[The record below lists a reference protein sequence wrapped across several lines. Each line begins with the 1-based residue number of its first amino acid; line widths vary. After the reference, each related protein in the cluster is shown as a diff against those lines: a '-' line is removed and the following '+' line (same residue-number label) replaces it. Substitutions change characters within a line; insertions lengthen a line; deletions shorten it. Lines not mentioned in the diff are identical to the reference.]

1 MSASR
6 RRSSKEFAAT
16 NAGRSMNVSY
26 TRMKDGADMV
36 MQALLDDPEK
46 LAEHDSASAPPAGKA
61 DISSVVDTSS
71 TETLADLPSRSRT
84 KCRELSKKQGGG
96 KKGLWGKPEDLIV
109 IPKVEKEDPNFDSE
123 EESDDVILVT
133 SSPKARR
140 LSTTAKKALFQDNAR
155 AFGASPVPDDIK
167 AQIENIIT
175 EYFSSGDVD
184 EVRIRLGELSID
196 TGTFPPLSS
205 SLPLTRL
212 LNVDGQFNYELVKR
226 AITMSMD
233 KHEREREAV
242 SRLLSELYLNGLT
255 PVELAQGF
263 RRVIVSADDLALD
276 IPTAMHM
283 LSIFAARAIVDEILP
298 PRFLEDPLL
307 AADGD
312 DVVQE
317 AIKKLSINHG
327 TVRME
332 KGWGPGDGR
341 PVEELK
347 VAIDQLTKEYLL
359 SGDLEEAS
367 ACVRELNVPH
377 FHHEVVKRGIINSFE
392 EGKEYTNAIGS
403 LLAYLVSQ
411 DIVSTAQL
419 RKGVDKVAL
428 TLPDIQL
435 DVPGAK
441 GLLTA
446 LVTRAKSDGIL
457 PLDYHVQ

>member
-6 RRSSKEFAAT
+6 RRSSKEYAVA
-16 NAGRSMNVSY
+16 NA
-26 TRMKDGADMV
+26 
-36 MQALLDDPEK
+36 ALLNDPKTTAEQDEETGK
-46 LAEHDSASAPPAGKA
+46 L
-61 DISSVVDTSS
+61 DISTVAKPTAEV
-71 TETLADLPSRSRT
+71 LPDLPSRARS
-84 KCRELSKKQGGG
+84 KSRELSKKQGGG

-109 IPKVEKEDPNFDSE
+109 LPKDEKHDPNYDSE

-140 LSTTAKKALFQDNAR
+140 LSTTAKAALFEGNAR
-155 AFGASPVPDDIK
+155 AFGISPVPDEVK
-167 AQIENIIT
+167 AQIENIIA
-175 EYFSSGDVD
+175 EYFSSGDAD
-184 EVRIRLGELSID
+184 EVRVRLDELSVD
-196 TGTFPPLSS
+196 T
-205 SLPLTRL
+205 
-212 LNVDGQFNYELVKR
+212 DGQFNYELVKR

-276 IPTAMHM
+276 IPTAVHM

-298 PRFLEDPLL
+298 PRFLEDPVL
-307 AADGD
+307 ASHGE

-317 AIKKLSINHG
+317 AVKKLSINHG

-428 TLPDIQL
+428 ALPDIQL

-441 GLLTA
+441 GLLSA

-457 PLDYHVQ
+457 PPDYHLQ

>member
-16 NAGRSMNVSY
+16 NA
-26 TRMKDGADMV
+26 
-36 MQALLDDPEK
+36 ALLDDPEK
-46 LAEHDSASAPPAGKA
+46 LAEHDSASAPPAGKV

-140 LSTTAKKALFQDNAR
+140 LSTTAKNALFQDNAR

-196 TGTFPPLSS
+196 T
-205 SLPLTRL
+205 
-212 LNVDGQFNYELVKR
+212 DGQFNYELVKR

-276 IPTAMHM
+276 IPTAVHM

-446 LVTRAKSDGIL
+446 LVARAKSDGIL